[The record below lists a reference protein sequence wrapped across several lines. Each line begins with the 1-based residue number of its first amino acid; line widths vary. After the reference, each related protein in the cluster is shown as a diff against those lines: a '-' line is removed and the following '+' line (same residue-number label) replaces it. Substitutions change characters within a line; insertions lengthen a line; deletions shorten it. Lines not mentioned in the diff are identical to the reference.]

1 MAFHRYFALILL
13 IGFWLSFQGR
23 LEPDFSSVHSSLPFH
38 AADLAHQH
46 DDSSPAPSTPLGA
59 HKDQHGCYHSHAPF
73 VLVETAFNC
82 QAVSTAIVTATLEIP
97 YSLAPTSI
105 LRPPRA

>member
-1 MAFHRYFALILL
+1 MEFSRFLALILL
-13 IGFWLSFQGR
+13 VGFWLSFQGR
-23 LEPDFSSVHSSLPFH
+23 LEPDFNSAHSSLAFH

-73 VLVETAFNC
+73 VVVETAFSR
-82 QAVSTAIVTATLEIP
+82 QSISTALVTTTLEIP
-97 YSLAPTSI
+97 YSLALTSI
-105 LRPPRA
+105 LHPPRA